1 MAAPRFLFVH
11 GAWHGAWSFD
21 LLRLELERRAVGC
34 EAVDLPGLGD
44 DATAPP
50 EATFESGVDRLLE
63 RLGTRRNWTV
73 VAHSFGAFAATET
86 ALRASGRVR
95 ALVIV
100 AGFVPQSGDDWAAAT
115 SIAPVAPAFLACQR
129 KDAAGA
135 ALDLD
140 VKEAAPLLWH
150 DVAPGIAAAA
160 AVRIRA
166 QPIEP
171 FKSAKI
177 GGTAEAL
184 RKIPRSLLL
193 ATKDRVLLP
202 AGLRAMAER
211 AGVAVEE
218 VATGHCPFLSA
229 PKLVADRLLGVK

>member
-1 MAAPRFLFVH
+1 MAASRFLLVH

-34 EAVDLPGLGD
+34 EAIDLPGLGD
-44 DATAPP
+44 EPTDPA
-50 EATFESGVDRLLE
+50 EATFELGVERLLE
-63 RLGTRRNWTV
+63 RLGTRRNWTL
-73 VAHSFGAFAATET
+73 VAHSFGAFAATEA

-95 ALVIV
+95 ALVII
-100 AGFVPQSGDDWAAAT
+100 AGFVAQVGDDWAAVTAV
-115 SIAPVAPAFLACQR
+115 APVEPGFRACQR
-129 KDAAGA
+129 RNAAGTALELDAKA
-135 ALDLD
+135 ASF
-140 VKEAAPLLWH
+140 LWH
-150 DVAPGIAAAA
+150 DMAPGIAAAA
-160 AVRIRA
+160 QARVRP

-171 FKSAKI
+171 FRSAKI

-193 ATKDRVLLP
+193 ATQDRVLPP
-202 AGLRAMAER
+202 AGLRALAER

-218 VATGHCPFLSA
+218 LATGHCPFLSA